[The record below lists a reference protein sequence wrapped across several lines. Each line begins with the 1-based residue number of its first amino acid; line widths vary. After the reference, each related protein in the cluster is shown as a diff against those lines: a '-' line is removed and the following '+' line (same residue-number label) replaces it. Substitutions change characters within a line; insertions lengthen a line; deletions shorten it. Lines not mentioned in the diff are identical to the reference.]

1 MIGACEV
8 LSHEPSIP
16 TRSREHHPAEHAYR
30 DQWHLL
36 VRAQCDDHWELDDE
50 EQLAGPLGHIL
61 HDMPVLLT
69 DRHSRI
75 AATFITW
82 LGTNVGG
89 SIIWHL
95 RVRGSTAK
103 EPLFYDRCVLKKWH
117 EQNHRHSFCNQ
128 GFRSSDYL
136 TSADW
141 EKPTVCR
148 DALEIEVFD
157 HLANWLGSAD
167 GRQFVAAAEARAVA
181 YRVGLSVDE
190 VLTIQA
196 GGKEAA
202 THG

>member
-16 TRSREHHPAEHAYR
+16 TRAREQHPAEHAYR

-36 VRAQCDDHWELDDE
+36 VRAQCDDHWELDDD
-50 EQLAGPLGHIL
+50 EQLAGPLVRIL
-61 HDMPVLLT
+61 HDMPVQLT

-89 SIIWHL
+89 SIIWEL
-95 RVRGSTAK
+95 RVKGATDK
-103 EPLFYDRCVLKKWH
+103 DPIFDRSVLRKWH
-117 EQNHRHSFCNQ
+117 EQNHRYSFCNR

-157 HLANWLGSAD
+157 HLANWLGSAG

-181 YRVGLSVDE
+181 YAKGLSTSE
-190 VLTIQA
+190 MQTIQA
-196 GGKEAA
+196 GGKEAFA
-202 THG
+202 HG

>member
-1 MIGACEV
+1 
-8 LSHEPSIP
+8 
-16 TRSREHHPAEHAYR
+16 
-30 DQWHLL
+30 
-36 VRAQCDDHWELDDE
+36 
-50 EQLAGPLGHIL
+50 
-61 HDMPVLLT
+61 MPVLLT

-95 RVRGSTAK
+95 RAKDSTAK
-103 EPLFYDRCVLKKWH
+103 EPIFYDRSVLRKWH
-117 EQNHRHSFCNQ
+117 EQNHRHSFCNR

-148 DALEIEVFD
+148 DALEIEVFE

-181 YRVGLSVDE
+181 YRKGLSVDE

-196 GGKEAA
+196 GGREAA
-202 THG
+202 AHG

>member
-30 DQWHLL
+30 DQWHAL

-50 EQLAGPLGHIL
+50 EQLAGPLGRIL
-61 HDMPVLLT
+61 HDMPVQLT

-75 AATFITW
+75 ATTFTTW

-89 SIIWHL
+89 SIIWEL
-95 RVRGSTAK
+95 RVKGSADK
-103 EPLFYDRCVLKKWH
+103 DPIFDRSVLRKWH
-117 EQNHRHSFCNQ
+117 EQNHRHSFCNF

-141 EKPTVCR
+141 DKPTVCR

-167 GRQFVAAAEARAVA
+167 GRQFIAAAEARAVA
-181 YRVGLSVDE
+181 YAKGLSTSE
-190 VLTIQA
+190 MLTIQA
-196 GGKEAA
+196 GGKEACA
-202 THG
+202 HG